1 MEYLEKAAKQAKQVV
16 KQARYQME
24 GLTEV
29 EILARECT
37 NSDPWY
43 AGGTDLAELARA
55 SRDRE
60 DMYLIMKTLWARLD
74 GRDDQWR
81 NVYKAITAF
90 EYLVANGAEEVVR
103 ELRAGQRAIE
113 RLENFH
119 FKDERGRDQGINV
132 RQGSQ
137 RLVAVRV
144 ATPTG
149 DARPDASRPPARATT
164 DRPPRSARRVRRRIA
179 RIAACLPGIDRPP
192 NVSRAPLRPAPLTPR
207 PAPKRTPRNPPEPPL
222 ARSSSTTRPR
232 SRRSA
237 TRRSRTEASTA
248 ASPPRTP
255 AARRFRARD
264 LPSLGAASPSRRRP
278 PPRGTP
284 RPRLLPRVNSDNTNP
299 SDRTK
304 PLPSRVFPTTRKT
317 TPATTG
323 TTTPTSGGPPAAE
336 IS

>member
-16 KQARYQME
+16 KAARYQME

-90 EYLVANGAEEVVR
+90 EYLVANGSEEVVR

-164 DRPPRSARRVRRRIA
+164 DRPPRSAPRVRRRA

-192 NVSRAPLRPAPLTPR
+192 NVSRAPVRPAPLTPR
-207 PAPKRTPRNPPEPPL
+207 
-222 ARSSSTTRPR
+222 
-232 SRRSA
+232 
-237 TRRSRTEASTA
+237 
-248 ASPPRTP
+248 
-255 AARRFRARD
+255 
-264 LPSLGAASPSRRRP
+264 
-278 PPRGTP
+278 RGP
-284 RPRLLPRVNSDNTNP
+284 
-299 SDRTK
+299 
-304 PLPSRVFPTTRKT
+304 
-317 TPATTG
+317 
-323 TTTPTSGGPPAAE
+323 
-336 IS
+336 

>member
-74 GRDDQWR
+74 GRDEQWR

-119 FKDERGRDQGINV
+119 FKDERGRI
-132 RQGSQ
+132 RGSTSG
-137 RLVAVRV
+137 R
-144 ATPTG
+144 
-149 DARPDASRPPARATT
+149 ARRGSSRCASRPRPETRARTRPV
-164 DRPPRSARRVRRRIA
+164 RPPER
-179 RIAACLPGIDRPP
+179 PPIDRP
-192 NVSRAPLRPAPLTPR
+192 
-207 PAPKRTPRNPPEPPL
+207 
-222 ARSSSTTRPR
+222 ARLG
-232 SRRSA
+232 A
-237 TRRSRTEASTA
+237 FDD
-248 ASPPRTP
+248 ASPGSPRAFPGSIARRTFLAPPPSGSSHP
-255 AARRFRARD
+255 AA
-264 LPSLGAASPSRRRP
+264 
-278 PPRGTP
+278 
-284 RPRLLPRVNSDNTNP
+284 
-299 SDRTK
+299 
-304 PLPSRVFPTTRKT
+304 
-317 TPATTG
+317 
-323 TTTPTSGGPPAAE
+323 GP
-336 IS
+336 

>member
-207 PAPKRTPRNPPEPPL
+207 PAPEPVSYTHL
-222 ARSSSTTRPR
+222 T
-232 SRRSA
+232 
-237 TRRSRTEASTA
+237 
-248 ASPPRTP
+248 
-255 AARRFRARD
+255 
-264 LPSLGAASPSRRRP
+264 LP
-278 PPRGTP
+278 TI
-284 RPRLLPRVNSDNTNP
+284 LLV
-299 SDRTK
+299 
-304 PLPSRVFPTTRKT
+304 
-317 TPATTG
+317 
-323 TTTPTSGGPPAAE
+323 
-336 IS
+336 

>member
-164 DRPPRSARRVRRRIA
+164 DPPPRSARRV
-179 RIAACLPGIDRPP
+179 
-192 NVSRAPLRPAPLTPR
+192 PR
-207 PAPKRTPRNPPEPPL
+207 PD
-222 ARSSSTTRPR
+222 
-232 SRRSA
+232 RRV
-237 TRRSRTEASTA
+237 
-248 ASPPRTP
+248 
-255 AARRFRARD
+255 
-264 LPSLGAASPSRRRP
+264 PSRDRSPAERFSRP
-278 PPRGTP
+278 PP
-284 RPRLLPRVNSDNTNP
+284 
-299 SDRTK
+299 
-304 PLPSRVFPTTRKT
+304 
-317 TPATTG
+317 
-323 TTTPTSGGPPAAE
+323 SGSSHPAAGP
-336 IS
+336 